1 MHSSCVRSIFA
12 LIILTIGELL
22 KNQSATKSHS
32 RCVRCGSD
40 LTLPRIPGCVLYRG
54 ITVALPEAFGH
65 EHSCH
70 GCGKV
75 TLTPALLEE
84 LDELID
90 RNEIGVGRRGEPVM
104 RGT

>member
-1 MHSSCVRSIFA
+1 MF
-12 LIILTIGELL
+12 E
-22 KNQSATKSHS
+22 
-32 RCVRCGSD
+32 
-40 LTLPRIPGCVLYRG
+40 YRG

-65 EHSCH
+65 EHSCA

-84 LDELID
+84 LDGLIERD
-90 RNEIGVGRRGEPVM
+90 EIGFGRRGEPVT